1 MTGKA
6 IYQRVV
12 IKVGTSTLTDSLGR
26 VDLSYIAR
34 LMGRIADA
42 RDKGVQIV
50 LVSSGAIA
58 AGLEYL
64 GYGSDR
70 PDDMPTVQ
78 AAAAVGQVELTR
90 QYAYCAA
97 ARGVKVGQVL
107 LTRGDTGDRSSYLHA
122 RDTLV
127 RLLEMDVLPIVNEND
142 TVAVD
147 EIRFGDNDTLA
158 ATVATLIG
166 ADLVIL
172 FSDIEGL
179 YTADPRTDD
188 DAKLLEH
195 VADLTDEMIASA
207 GGAGTPN
214 GSGGMATKVS
224 AARVLMRA
232 GIPMVICEGHRDG
245 ALEDILA
252 GNDVGTLFDSTSSQ
266 SQASAKKLWIA
277 LGDKPRGSVIV
288 DDGASAALRDGGGSL
303 LPVGVKKVQG
313 VFNQGDTINIM
324 NGDGRIIG
332 RGIARLSSDDISAC
346 AGMRSSEIEASGLS
360 LAGKHHEVVHRDEL
374 IVF

>member
-6 IYQRVV
+6 IYKRVV

-42 RDKGVQIV
+42 RDKGVQVV

-58 AGLEYL
+58 AGLEHL

-97 ARGVKVGQVL
+97 TRGMKVGQVL

-127 RLLEMDVLPIVNEND
+127 RLLEMGVLPIVNEND

-207 GGAGTPN
+207 GGAGTPS

-288 DDGASAALRDGGGSL
+288 DDGASSALRDGGGSL

-313 VFNQGDTINIM
+313 VFNQGDTINIV

-346 AGMRSSEIEASGLS
+346 AGMRSSQIEASGLS

>member
-172 FSDIEGL
+172 FSDIEGCIPPTRVPMTTPSFL
-179 YTADPRTDD
+179 NMWRTSP
-188 DAKLLEH
+188 
-195 VADLTDEMIASA
+195 T
-207 GGAGTPN
+207 
-214 GSGGMATKVS
+214 
-224 AARVLMRA
+224 R
-232 GIPMVICEGHRDG
+232 
-245 ALEDILA
+245 
-252 GNDVGTLFDSTSSQ
+252 
-266 SQASAKKLWIA
+266 
-277 LGDKPRGSVIV
+277 
-288 DDGASAALRDGGGSL
+288 
-303 LPVGVKKVQG
+303 
-313 VFNQGDTINIM
+313 
-324 NGDGRIIG
+324 
-332 RGIARLSSDDISAC
+332 
-346 AGMRSSEIEASGLS
+346 
-360 LAGKHHEVVHRDEL
+360 
-374 IVF
+374 